1 MDVSI
6 AASQLDRKQYRR
18 QKLARLRAKAAARAA
33 ELAEHAH
40 PLDPLSADELERVVD
55 IVQRHPDYRYGMRFG
70 MVSLKEPARSESEAP
85 RSAEV
90 ILIDNTSRGS
100 FRVDVDLHVPV
111 SSQDSGDLEFKIQA
125 RTNEPDALKYLD
137 RIVGRLSDL
146 GIVSILSRMPKG
158 TYIASA
164 DRDIE
169 HGEEFLGTYVNG
181 KFYGL
186 DLSTGEWVR
195 GRPMTKGS
203 GTRKQAVKQPAKPA
217 KRSRSK
223 GRNKG
228 KGRAK

>member
-1 MDVSI
+1 MRGARVAIRQWGASDSAIDSLVSI
-6 AASQLDRKQYRR
+6 LRSEDFDVETGPALEKSIDPIIVQGIWFVIQIAADESLRELVRLAWRTVLDRIQAISDK
-18 QKLARLRAKAAARAA
+18 
-33 ELAEHAH
+33 
-40 PLDPLSADELERVVD
+40 
-55 IVQRHPDYRYGMRFG
+55 
-70 MVSLKEPARSESEAP
+70 
-85 RSAEV
+85 
-90 ILIDNTSRGS
+90 RGPT
-100 FRVDVDLHVPV
+100 RVDVDLHVPV

-158 TYIASA
+158 THVASA

-195 GRPMTKGS
+195 GRPMTKEK

-228 KGRAK
+228 KGRARAK